1 MGDKNLHEDAIVV
14 IGLGRF
20 GAAIAD
26 ALNRLGHDVLAIER
40 DPRIVQEWAG
50 KLTHVVEAD
59 GTNID
64 ALKQLGVQE
73 FKIAVVGIGTSIES
87 SVLATANLVDL
98 GNKQVWAK
106 AITPSHG
113 RILERIGAHRVVYP
127 EADAG
132 EKVAHLVS
140 GKLLDYIEF
149 DDGFAIV
156 KMRPPL
162 ETQGFTLGQS
172 QVRKKYGVTVVGVK
186 SPGEDFT
193 YAVPDTVVTRHDML
207 IVAGNTQLLER
218 FAARP

>member
-1 MGDKNLHEDAIVV
+1 LGDKNLHEDAIVV

-40 DPRIVQEWAG
+40 DPRIVQDWAG

-87 SVLATANLVDL
+87 SVLATANLVDM

-106 AITPSHG
+106 AITPAHG
-113 RILERIGAHRVVYP
+113 RILQRIGAHRVVYP

-156 KMRPPL
+156 KTKAPT
-162 ETQGFTLGQS
+162 EAVGKTLGES
-172 QVRKKYGVTVVGVK
+172 RLRSKYGVTVVGVK
-186 SPGEDFT
+186 QPGEDFT
-193 YAVPDTVVTRHDML
+193 YATPDTVIAEGDTL
-207 IVAGNTQLLER
+207 IVSGATTKVEA
-218 FAARP
+218 FASTT

>member
-59 GTNID
+59 GTNLD

-87 SVLATANLVDL
+87 SVLATANLVDM

-156 KMRPPL
+156 KMAPPL

-193 YAVPDTVVTRHDML
+193 YAVPDTMVTRHDML

>member
-1 MGDKNLHEDAIVV
+1 M
-14 IGLGRF
+14 
-20 GAAIAD
+20 
-26 ALNRLGHDVLAIER
+26 
-40 DPRIVQEWAG
+40 
-50 KLTHVVEAD
+50 
-59 GTNID
+59 
-64 ALKQLGVQE
+64 
-73 FKIAVVGIGTSIES
+73 
-87 SVLATANLVDL
+87 

-162 ETQGFTLGQS
+162 EAQGFTLAQS

-193 YAVPDTVVTRHDML
+193 YAVPDTMVTRHDML

>member
-87 SVLATANLVDL
+87 SVLATANLVDM

-156 KMRPPL
+156 KMAPPL
-162 ETQGFTLGQS
+162 ETQGFTLAQS

-193 YAVPDTVVTRHDML
+193 YAVPDTMVTRHDML